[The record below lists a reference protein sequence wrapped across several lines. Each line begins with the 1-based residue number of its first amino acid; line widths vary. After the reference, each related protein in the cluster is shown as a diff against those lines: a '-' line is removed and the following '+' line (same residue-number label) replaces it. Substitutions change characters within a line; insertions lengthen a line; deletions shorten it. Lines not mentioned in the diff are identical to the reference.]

1 MSIKITKDKQ
11 VRYVKEIYVSDYV
24 DNGWVIEKDLENTSA
39 VKAKTTAKKV
49 EAFNEQGDQ

>member
-49 EAFNEQGDQ
+49 EAFNEQGEQ